1 MSLPMFSH
9 ASKLHFIK
17 KWSKLKGTM
26 FEIFHHLFLEIAQK
40 GVKNV
45 SRMTNDISKLSS
57 GTQLYHNTSIFVPRT
72 PENTNMCLR
81 REDEKHETLKA
92 RFLVLPSWR
101 WHIISNFDRKKK
113 FYSS

>member
-45 SRMTNDISKLSS
+45 SRMTNDISKLIS
-57 GTQLYHNTSIFVPRT
+57 GTQLYHKTPIFVPRT
-72 PENTNMCLR
+72 PGNTIMCLR

-92 RFLVLPSWR
+92 RFLVLPSCTR
-101 WHIISNFDRKKK
+101 IDF
-113 FYSS
+113 

>member
-26 FEIFHHLFLEIAQK
+26 FEIFHHLFLEIARK

-45 SRMTNDISKLSS
+45 LRMTNDISKLSS
-57 GTQLYHNTSIFVPRT
+57 GTQLYHKTPIFVPRT
-72 PENTNMCLR
+72 PGNTNMCLR

-92 RFLVLPSWR
+92 RFLVLPSCWSQ
-101 WHIISNFDRKKK
+101 ILISRAK
-113 FYSS
+113 F

>member
-26 FEIFHHLFLEIAQK
+26 FEIFHHLFLKIARK

-45 SRMTNDISKLSS
+45 LRMTNDISKLSS
-57 GTQLYHNTSIFVPRT
+57 GTQLYHKTPIFVPRT
-72 PENTNMCLR
+72 PGNTNMCLR

-92 RFLVLPSWR
+92 RFLVLPSCLKGQ
-101 WHIISNFDRKKK
+101 FEALGGPL
-113 FYSS
+113 

>member
-26 FEIFHHLFLEIAQK
+26 FEIFHHLFLKIAQK

-45 SRMTNDISKLSS
+45 LRMTNDISKLSS
-57 GTQLYHNTSIFVPRT
+57 GTQLYHETSIFVPRT
-72 PENTNMCLR
+72 PGNTNMCLR

-92 RFLVLPSWR
+92 RFLVLPSCNTYIW
-101 WHIISNFDRKKK
+101 I
-113 FYSS
+113 FYYGPGP

>member
-57 GTQLYHNTSIFVPRT
+57 GTQLYHKTPIFVPRT
-72 PENTNMCLR
+72 PGNTNMCLR
-81 REDEKHETLKA
+81 RKDEKHETLKA
-92 RFLVLPSWR
+92 RFLVLPSCR
-101 WHIISNFDRKKK
+101 NVKEI
-113 FYSS
+113 